1 MDIQSEI
8 NRIHSFIERDNFHA
22 AVNLAISGLNECR
35 RNDDQDCVDT
45 FLRLIHTISITMTRV
60 YGSQACIDEL
70 SNK

>member
-22 AVNLAISGLNECR
+22 AVNLAISALNECR

-45 FLRLIHTISITMTRV
+45 FLRLIHTISIAMTRV

-70 SNK
+70 GN